1 VTARIA
7 LAVLRARLYA
17 QRRIVFYACVAA
29 FLAGFIQPD
38 GLAAP
43 LFLCSLLGIT
53 IALAQSPGLHPHLDS
68 CEASAPLFG
77 RHLARAKALVPC
89 VAATLAVGVYAVAEA
104 LRGTPGVTVTFVIAL
119 GAVVPATLIALSATI
134 RRGAPRVLYV
144 ALAACVAIVAYA
156 LVSRAHS
163 LIAELSVCAIV
174 AFLALRQYGEALGRY
189 DPI

>member
-17 QRRIVFYACVAA
+17 QRRIVLYACVAA
-29 FLAGFIQPD
+29 FLAGFVQPD

-53 IALAQSPGLHPHLDS
+53 TALAQSPGLHPHLDS
-68 CEASAPLFG
+68 CEQSAPLFG

-89 VAATLAVGVYAVAEA
+89 VAATLAVGVYAIAEA
-104 LRGTPGVTVTFVIAL
+104 LRGSPGAAVTFVIAL

-134 RRGAPRVLYV
+134 RRGVPRVLYV
-144 ALAACVAIVAYA
+144 ALAACVAIATFA
-156 LVSRAHS
+156 LVSRTHS